1 MNILYEISTD
11 LMSKIY
17 IDEETGEIDDEL
29 LNSLE
34 MAFDEKL
41 ENLMK
46 YVKNLLS
53 EAISIKEEEK
63 RLKDRREAK
72 ENKAS
77 RLKDYIK
84 SILILANKKKIEYA
98 SGVVKVTSST
108 AVEVDDSFIEWAKSN
123 ADDLLTY
130 KEPTANKTAIKEA
143 ITNGI
148 EVSGARIIENKNLSI
163 K

>member
-1 MNILYEISTD
+1 
-11 LMSKIY
+11 
-17 IDEETGEIDDEL
+17 L